1 VLVGVDERFARHDP
15 GRGHPERPERI
26 GAVLDGL
33 SASGIDLETNAIAPR
48 AATRTELERVH
59 DAAYLD
65 RLIRICE
72 TGGGRLDAD
81 TVASTDSWD
90 AARYAAGAGLAAIDA
105 LRTGRSPAA
114 FCAVRPPGHHAVPS
128 GSMGFC
134 LINNIAVS
142 AAALVAAGERVVIV
156 DWDAHHGNG
165 TQDIFWNEPAVLY
178 VSIHQSPLY
187 PGTGDA
193 DEIGGPDA
201 MASTVNVPLP
211 AGATGDVFAAALDE
225 VVAPQVERFGP
236 DWVLVSAGYDAHRA
250 DPITDLGLA
259 AGDYVD
265 LTARVAALAPQFGR
279 VVVFLEGGYDLDA
292 LRDGVVATVSTLLG
306 EPRRPEATTAGGPGR
321 AAVERLAAAWSE
333 RGC

>member
-1 VLVGVDERFARHDP
+1 MLVGVDERFARHDP
-15 GRGHPERPERI
+15 GRGHPERPERV
-26 GAVLDGL
+26 GAVLEGL
-33 SASGIDLETNAIAPR
+33 VAAGIDLESHAVAPR
-48 AATRTELERVH
+48 AATTAELERVH
-59 DAAYLD
+59 DSAYLD
-65 RLIRICE
+65 RLVEVCGV
-72 TGGGRLDAD
+72 GGGRLDAD
-81 TVASTDSWD
+81 TVASSDSWE

-105 LRTGRSPAA
+105 LRTEVSSSA
-114 FCAVRPPGHHAVPS
+114 FCAVRPPGHHAVPA

-142 AAALVAAGERVVIV
+142 AAALAAARERVVIV

-165 TQDIFWNEPAVLY
+165 TQDIFWNDPGVLY
-178 VSIHQSPLY
+178 VSLHQSPLY
-187 PGTGDA
+187 PGTGGA

-201 MASTVNVPLP
+201 IGTTVNVPLP

-225 VVAPQVERFGP
+225 IVAPQVERFGP

-265 LTARVAALAPQFGR
+265 LTARVASFAPRPGR

-292 LRDGVVATVSTLLG
+292 LRDGVIATATTLLG
-306 EPRRPEATTAGGPGR
+306 EPRRPEPTTAGGPGR
-321 AAVERLAAAWSE
+321 ASVERIAAAWTE
-333 RGC
+333 RNP